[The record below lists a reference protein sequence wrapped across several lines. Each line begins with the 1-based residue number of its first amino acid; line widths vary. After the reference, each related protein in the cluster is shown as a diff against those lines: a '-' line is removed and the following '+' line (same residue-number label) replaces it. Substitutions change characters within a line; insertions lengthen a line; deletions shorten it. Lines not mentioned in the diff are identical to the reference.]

1 MKLSHWL
8 DMTKMEPLSLF
19 VMTDVTVPSGRG
31 EAGLCA
37 VEADISRAMAGLSLP
52 EIANALTAIMLQ
64 AEATRR
70 HALLRG
76 ASDADVTPS
85 CDRIVANAK
94 RVWQLIADAAGPE
107 GPC

>member
-19 VMTDVTVPSGRG
+19 VMTDVTVPSARG
-31 EAGLCA
+31 EVGLRA
-37 VEADISRAMAGLSLP
+37 VEDDTSSAMAGLSLP

-94 RVWQLIADAAGPE
+94 RVWQLVADAAGPE